1 LSRAESG
8 VCVVEGEKVL
18 AEVVA
23 AGAEIVSLFID
34 GDFESALIA
43 SVAESGVPLRRL
55 MPGALASIVDT
66 VTPQP
71 VVAVVASPL
80 RKLTDLSPIQKGLV
94 VVGVDIQDPG
104 NAGTMIRSAELSG
117 AIAVVFTGTSVDVTS
132 PKVVR
137 SSVGA
142 LFHIPVVQIDD
153 TESALQYLSEQHF
166 RLLGAAVRGDA
177 VPYSQTGV
185 LTGFVAIVMG
195 NEGNGLTDLVA
206 DQMDGW
212 ITIPM
217 LGRTESLNVGMA
229 TSVLCFESA
238 RQRGLA

>member
-18 AEVVA
+18 AEAVA

-34 GDFESALIA
+34 GDFDSALIA
-43 SVAESGVPLRRL
+43 SVAESGVPSRRL
-55 MPGALASIVDT
+55 MSGALASIVDT

-80 RKLTDLSPIQKGLV
+80 RKLTDLSPIPAGLI

-117 AIAVVFTGTSVDVTS
+117 AVAVVFTGASVDVNS

-142 LFHIPVVQIDD
+142 LFHIPVVQTDD
-153 TESALQYLSEQHF
+153 TELALQYLSEEHF
-166 RLLGAAVRGDA
+166 RLLGTAVRGDA
-177 VPYSQTGV
+177 VAYSQNRV
-185 LTGFVAIVMG
+185 LTGFVAVVLG

-206 DQMDGW
+206 AQMDGW

-217 LGRTESLNVGMA
+217 HGRTESLNVGMA
-229 TSVLCFESA
+229 TSILCFEFA
-238 RQRGLA
+238 RQRDLG